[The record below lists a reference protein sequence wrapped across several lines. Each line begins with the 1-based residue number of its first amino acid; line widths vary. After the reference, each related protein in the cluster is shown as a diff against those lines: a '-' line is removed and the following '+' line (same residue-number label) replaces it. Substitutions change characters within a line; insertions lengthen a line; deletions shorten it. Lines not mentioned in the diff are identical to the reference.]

1 MKLLAIDT
9 SSVAC
14 TVALGIGDEV
24 IERHEEQAR
33 EHTRLVMPMI
43 RAVLHEA
50 DAALEELDAIVLG
63 NGPGSFIG
71 MRIAASVCQGLA
83 HGAGLKIIP
92 VSSLA
97 AVAAEVMDRTD
108 AEVVAV
114 AQDAHMQEVYMG
126 LYARSARN
134 LPRLVCDER
143 LQEQAVIEELR
154 RGEQSS
160 TLAAGEGWQRYPEL
174 LAANETLL
182 GGQSDVLYPR
192 ATYLLTLAELSAA
205 IPPEEIQ
212 PAYLRQKVAEKPRTR
227 ES

>member
-1 MKLLAIDT
+1 
-9 SSVAC
+9 
-14 TVALGIGDEV
+14 
-24 IERHEEQAR
+24 
-33 EHTRLVMPMI
+33 
-43 RAVLHEA
+43 
-50 DAALEELDAIVLG
+50 
-63 NGPGSFIG
+63 
-71 MRIAASVCQGLA
+71 
-83 HGAGLKIIP
+83 
-92 VSSLA
+92 
-97 AVAAEVMDRTD
+97 
-108 AEVVAV
+108 
-114 AQDAHMQEVYMG
+114 MG